1 MSMLLISHIIIALT
15 GIGITTILLF
25 RPSAKK
31 LNASYIFLAGTLG
44 TGTILV
50 LSTPGHMLQSCVMG
64 IAYTAFVVGGIA
76 VAKRRMTAKEHT
88 S

>member
-1 MSMLLISHIIIALT
+1 MSALLISHIIIALT
-15 GIGITTILLF
+15 GIGITTILLLK
-25 RPSAKK
+25 PSEKK
-31 LNASYIFLAGTLG
+31 LNTSFLFLVGTLT

-64 IAYTAFVVGGIA
+64 IIYTAFVVGGISI
-76 VAKRRMTAKEHT
+76 AKRRLAKKHA

>member
-1 MSMLLISHIIIALT
+1 MSMLLISHIIIAFT
-15 GIGITTILLF
+15 GILITTFLLF
-25 RPSAKK
+25 KPSSKK

-50 LSTPGHMLQSCVMG
+50 LSTPGHMLQSCIMG

-76 VAKRRMTAKEHT
+76 IAKRRMTVPEHN